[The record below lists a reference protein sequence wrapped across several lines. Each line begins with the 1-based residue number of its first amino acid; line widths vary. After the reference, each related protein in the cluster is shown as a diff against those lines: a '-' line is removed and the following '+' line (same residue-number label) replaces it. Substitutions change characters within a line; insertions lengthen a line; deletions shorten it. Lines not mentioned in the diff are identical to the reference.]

1 MGVGASFNTTT
12 NNISTSI
19 SQSLI
24 EKVGASATADC
35 NVTIGSISF
44 TENKGCSVTVS
55 NMCSASATGAL
66 DAVLDGA
73 FNAFDQLTTSN
84 QQDAAQLFS
93 ATLGVNTTITNIKK
107 DFSNYIEQECGA
119 NSNLNQNITIQNI
132 DLGKCSAPGNTPI
145 NFNFINSGSVS
156 ANCAIGIIQKIL
168 VDASNSVATSNE
180 QSSIM
185 GLLVI
190 GFILIAGMFFGLI
203 YIWYIKQILFRTT
216 EDNIRMNWSKRDT
229 LPWVLELDMLKNSRY
244 M

>member
-1 MGVGASFNTTT
+1 MGVGASINTTS

-19 SQSLI
+19 SQSLVQ
-24 EKVGASATADC
+24 KVGASATANC

-55 NMCSASATGAL
+55 NMCSASATGTL

-84 QQDAAQLFS
+84 QQDAAQLMS
-93 ATLGVNTTITNIKK
+93 ATLAVNTTVTNIKK
-107 DFSNYIEQECGA
+107 DFSNYISQQCGA
-119 NSNLNQNITIQNI
+119 DSNLNQNIKIQNI
-132 DLGKCSAPGNTPI
+132 ELGKCSSPGNTPI
-145 NFNFINSGSVS
+145 NFNFINSGSAS
-156 ANCAIGIIQKIL
+156 ANCAIGIIQKLL

-180 QSSIM
+180 QTSST
-185 GLLVI
+185 GLLII
-190 GFILIAGMFFGLI
+190 GLILIAGMFFGLI
-203 YIWYIKQILFRTT
+203 YIWYIKQILFRST
-216 EDNIRMNWSKRDT
+216 EDSIRMNWSKRDT